1 MRQYHVYIMASQSR
15 TLYVGMTNDLRRR
28 IHEHRNAP
36 PDAFVAQYRVT
47 SLVYFEMTVDVASA
61 ITREKQLKRW
71 PRQRKV
77 RLIEAHNPE
86 WRDLGVDWFR

>member
-15 TLYVGMTNDLRRR
+15 TLYVGVTNNLKRR
-28 IHEHRNAP
+28 IHEHRDAQP
-36 PDAFVAQYRVT
+36 GAFVARYLVT

-86 WRDLGVDWFR
+86 WRDLSVDWFR